1 MRGFENRTRTTGLAV
16 CSAMAVVMLSGCA
29 GQSPFASSASAP
41 VARGLN
47 DAGSGAAVARAE
59 KRVARSPES
68 ASARTELAQAYLSA
82 GRFDSAATTFEDA
95 VTLGGDNAR
104 IGLGM
109 ALAYIGA
116 GRNAEAISVLGRWRN
131 DIPASD
137 FGLALALA
145 GQPEMGVAVLTDAVR
160 SEDDNNVK
168 TRQNLAYAYALQ
180 GQWMQARLIAG
191 QDVPADQLDARLSD
205 WASKARPDASR
216 ARVAG
221 LLGAPLRADPG
232 QPTAL
237 ALGNKEDAARL
248 ARTDIPTPA
257 FGQAPAGELPPVK
270 TGESFWGGSD
280 QADPAPAPAARPVER
295 ASLAAVNEV
304 VEQHVETGPSNRFV
318 AKPVIQKVAKSESNF
333 QATFE
338 RMSTEKIAQ
347 PEKAK
352 SSRTE
357 IQTHLVQLG
366 SFQSREGAERA
377 WGIFVKRNPSLKD
390 HTMRITEAVVNGAR
404 YYRVAAEGFD
414 RASAHSL
421 CSSVRNRGDGC
432 LAYSESQSLPGAL
445 PKGGAVGAPLRARR

>member
-1 MRGFENRTRTTGLAV
+1 
-16 CSAMAVVMLSGCA
+16 MAIVMLSGCA
-29 GQSPFASSASAP
+29 GQSPFASSARAP

-47 DAGSGAAVARAE
+47 DADSGAAVARAE
-59 KRVARSPES
+59 QRVARSPES

-160 SEDDNNVK
+160 SEDNNVK
-168 TRQNLAYAYALQ
+168 ARQNLAYAYALQ

-232 QPTAL
+232 QPAAL
-237 ALGNKEDAARL
+237 ALGSKDDAARL
-248 ARTDIPTPA
+248 ARTDIPSPA
-257 FGQAPAGELPPVK
+257 FGQAPVGELPPVK
-270 TGESFWGGSD
+270 TGESFWGQGAL
-280 QADPAPAPAARPVER
+280 ADPAPAAPPAEQ
-295 ASLAAVNEV
+295 ASLAALDESV
-304 VEQHVETGPSNRFV
+304 VKAVDAAPSNRFV
-318 AKPVIQKVAKSESNF
+318 AKPVIQQVARSESNF
-333 QATFE
+333 QATFD
-338 RMSTEKIAQ
+338 RMATEKIAQ
-347 PEKAK
+347 PEKA
-352 SSRTE
+352 RAARPE
-357 IQTHLVQLG
+357 VQTHLVQLG

-414 RASAHSL
+414 RASAYSL
-421 CSSVRNRGDGC
+421 CSSVKRRGDGC

-445 PKGGAVGAPLRARR
+445 PKGGAIGAPLRARR